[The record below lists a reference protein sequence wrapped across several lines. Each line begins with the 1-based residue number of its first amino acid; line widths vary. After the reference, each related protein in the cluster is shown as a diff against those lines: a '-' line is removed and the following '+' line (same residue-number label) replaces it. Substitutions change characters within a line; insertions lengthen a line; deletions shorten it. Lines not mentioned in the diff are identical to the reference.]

1 MSMFGGGF
9 GGPGGG
15 PGSGPI
21 GGMGGTGAGGRDR
34 RTGGSAPFAG
44 IPPELAAGVTAL
56 QSQEPPHPAPTET
69 FTQQP
74 DRSQLTLWSLLSGR
88 PRLLITAAIAVLIE
102 ALLLQSGPL
111 LVQIGIDHGI
121 MARDVTVL
129 VTAAVA
135 FLVSVGLTALAS
147 GVRIRQSGR
156 LAAYATRDL
165 RVRVFSHL
173 QRLSLSFY
181 TDEKAGVTMTRMT
194 SDVEALQHLLQEGFA
209 QFLIHGI
216 TMVVVTAVLVH
227 YSAGLA
233 AITLL
238 LVIPPLLLL
247 TLWFRRAADVGYN
260 RQRDTIAALFSHL
273 SESLYGVRVIAAHNQ
288 QDRNVAEHREVVG
301 GYRDANDHTGKIN
314 AIYGPGTS
322 VIGLLGLAALL
333 LIGGRMVLEGTLT
346 IGELTAFVL
355 YLNAFFQP
363 VQQLVQLYTNY
374 QQARAAL
381 GKLRG
386 LLRTTPAVQEKSGA
400 IALPPASG
408 GIELRKVTFGYDPQ
422 RPILTDVT
430 LSISPGETIAC
441 VGPTGAG
448 KSTLAKLVARL
459 YDPDRGSILIDG
471 HDLRDVT
478 LDSLHRQIGVVPQ
491 EPFLFAGTLRDNI
504 AFARPATTSE
514 APNNAAPDNAATDA
528 EVQAA
533 VDAVG
538 LRDLVDR
545 FPDGLDTVLHER
557 GQSVSSG
564 ERQLIALARVFVAQP
579 RVVVLD
585 EATSSLDL
593 RSELRVEA
601 AIQRLL
607 QGRTAILV
615 AHRLSTA
622 RRADR
627 IILIDKTA
635 PADPANSDPAN
646 SDPAHSDPANSR
658 SGDSGSGIVESGSHD
673 ELIAAG
679 GRYATMY
686 ATWESHKAT

>member
-15 PGSGPI
+15 PGSGAI
-21 GGMGGTGAGGRDR
+21 AGMGGTGTR
-34 RTGGSAPFAG
+34 RQGNTPFAG
-44 IPPELAAGVTAL
+44 VPPELAAGVTLMEA
-56 QSQEPPHPAPTET
+56 SEPAHPEPEVT
-69 FTQQP
+69 FSHSP
-74 DRSQLTLWSLLSGR
+74 DSGRLTLWSLLSGR
-88 PRLLITAAIAVLIE
+88 RALLVTAAVAVLVE
-102 ALLLQSGPL
+102 ALLLQSGPY
-111 LVQIGIDHGI
+111 LVQVGIDHGI
-121 MARDVTVL
+121 IARDVPVL
-129 VTAAVA
+129 VFAAVA
-135 FLVSVGLTALAS
+135 FLASVALTAAATA
-147 GVRIRQSGR
+147 VRIRTSGR
-156 LAAYATRDL
+156 LAAYSTRDL
-165 RVRVFSHL
+165 RVRVFTQL
-173 QRLSLSFY
+173 QRLSLDHY
-181 TDEKAGVTMTRMT
+181 TTEKAGVTMTRMT
-194 SDVEALQHLLQEGFA
+194 SDVEALQQLLQEGFA
-209 QFLIHGI
+209 QFLIHGL
-216 TMVVVTAVLVH
+216 TMVVVTAVLIH
-227 YSAGLA
+227 YDAGLA

-238 LVIPPLLLL
+238 LVVPPLLLL
-247 TLWFRRAADVGYN
+247 TLWFRGAADVGYQ
-260 RQRDTIAALFSHL
+260 RQRDTIAGLFTHL
-273 SESLYGVRVIAAHNQ
+273 TESLNGVRVIAAHNQ
-288 QDRNVAEHREVVG
+288 QDRNVIAHREVVG
-301 GYRDANDHTGKIN
+301 AYRDANDHTGRIN
-314 AIYGPGTS
+314 AVYGPGTS

-333 LIGGRMVLEGTLT
+333 LIGGRMVLRGTLT

-386 LLRTTPAVQEKSGA
+386 LLGTAPAVRESPGA
-400 IALPPASG
+400 RPLPPASG
-408 GIELRKVTFGYDPQ
+408 GIELREVTFGYDRA
-422 RPILTDVT
+422 RPVLRGVNLRIA
-430 LSISPGETIAC
+430 PGETIAC

-448 KSTLAKLVARL
+448 KSTLAKLVSRL
-459 YDPDRGSILIDG
+459 YDPDAGTVLIDG

-478 LDSLHRQIGVVPQ
+478 LDSLHRQVGVVPQ

-504 AFARPATTSE
+504 AFAHPG
-514 APNNAAPDNAATDA
+514 APD
-528 EVQAA
+528 ELVEAA

-545 FPDGLDTVLHER
+545 SPGGLRTILHER

-564 ERQLIALARVFVAQP
+564 ERQLIALARVFVAEP

-607 QGRTAILV
+607 EGRTAILV

-627 IILIDKTA
+627 VIVVD
-635 PADPANSDPAN
+635 D
-646 SDPAHSDPANSR
+646 
-658 SGDSGSGIVESGSHD
+658 GDIVEQGTHD
-673 ELIAAG
+673 QLLAAG

-686 ATWESHKAT
+686 ATWESHTATK

>member
-1 MSMFGGGF
+1 MFGGGF

-15 PGSGPI
+15 PGSGAI

-34 RTGGSAPFAG
+34 RQGGGTPFAG
-44 IPPELAAGVTAL
+44 IPAELAAGVARL
-56 QSQEPPHPAPTET
+56 ESAEPARPAPDEP

-74 DRSQLTLWSLLSGR
+74 DTGRLTLWSLLSGR
-88 PRLLITAAIAVLIE
+88 PGLLVAAAVAVLIE
-102 ALLLQSGPL
+102 ALLLQSGPY
-111 LVQIGIDHGI
+111 LVQVGIDSGI
-121 MARDVTVL
+121 VARDVRWLVL
-129 VTAAVA
+129 AAVA
-135 FLVSVGLTALAS
+135 FFVSVLLTAAAS
-147 GVRIRQSGR
+147 AVRIRQSGR

-165 RVRVFSHL
+165 RVRVFAHL
-173 QRLSLSFY
+173 QRLSLDHY
-181 TDEKAGVTMTRMT
+181 TREKAGVTMTRMT
-194 SDVEALQHLLQEGFA
+194 SDVEALQHLLSEGFA
-209 QFLIHGI
+209 QFLIHGL

-227 YSAGLA
+227 YHAGLA

-238 LVIPPLLLL
+238 LVVPPLLGLS
-247 TLWFRRAADVGYN
+247 LWFRRAADAGYG
-260 RQRDTIAALFSHL
+260 RQRDAIAALFTHL
-273 SESLYGVRVIAAHNQ
+273 SESLYGVRVITAHNQ
-288 QDRNVAEHREVVG
+288 RDAQVAEHREVVG
-301 GYRDANDHTGKIN
+301 GYRDANDHTGRIS
-314 AIYGPGTS
+314 AVYGPGTS

-333 LIGGRMVLEGTLT
+333 LIGGRMVLRGELS

-386 LLRTTPAVQEKSGA
+386 LLRTTPAVVEKPGA
-400 IALPPASG
+400 GALPPAEG
-408 GIELRKVTFGYDPQ
+408 AIELRSVTFGYDPA
-422 RPILTDVT
+422 RPVLHDVT
-430 LSISPGETIAC
+430 LRIAPGETVAC

-459 YDPDRGSILIDG
+459 YDPDSGSVLIDG

-478 LDSLHRQIGVVPQ
+478 LDSLHRQVGVVPQ

-504 AFARPATTSE
+504 TFARPD
-514 APNNAAPDNAATDA
+514 APASLI
-528 EVQAA
+528 ESA

-545 FPDGLDTVLHER
+545 SPGGLDTVLHER

-564 ERQLIALARVFVAQP
+564 ERQLIALARVFVAEP

-607 QGRTAILV
+607 DGRTAILV

-627 IILIDKTA
+627 V
-635 PADPANSDPAN
+635 
-646 SDPAHSDPANSR
+646 
-658 SGDSGSGIVESGSHD
+658 IVVDDGGVAEQGGHD
-673 ELIAAG
+673 DLVAAG
-679 GRYATMY
+679 GAYAAMY
-686 ATWESHKAT
+686 ATWESHASAGQA

>member
-1 MSMFGGGF
+1 MFGGGF

-15 PGSGPI
+15 PGSG
-21 GGMGGTGAGGRDR
+21 GVRGMGGTGARGPF
-34 RTGGSAPFAG
+34 TGV
-44 IPPELAAGVTAL
+44 PPELAVAIAKL
-56 QSQEPPHPAPTET
+56 ESSEPPVGREAVD

-74 DRSQLTLWSLLSGR
+74 DKSVLTLWKLLSGR
-88 PRLLITAAIAVLIE
+88 RGLLITAAIAVVIE

-121 MARDVTVL
+121 SGKNPAIL
-129 VTAAVA
+129 ITAATA
-135 FLVSVGLTALAS
+135 FLASVGLTALAS

-156 LAAYATRDL
+156 LAAYAMRDL
-165 RVRVFSHL
+165 RVRIFSHL
-173 QRLSLSFY
+173 QRLSLDFY
-181 TDEKAGVTMTRMT
+181 TKEKAGVTMTRMT
-194 SDVEALQHLLQEGFA
+194 SDVEALQQLLQEGFA
-209 QFLIHGI
+209 QFLIHGL
-216 TMVVVTAVLVH
+216 TMVVVTAVLIH
-227 YSAGLA
+227 YNWLLA
-233 AITLL
+233 LITLL
-238 LVIPPLLLL
+238 LVVPPLLLIS
-247 TLWFRRAADVGYN
+247 LWFRRAADVTYN
-260 RQRDTIAALFSHL
+260 RQRDTIASLFSHL
-273 SESLYGVRVIAAHNQ
+273 SESLYGVRVITAHNQ
-288 QDRNVAEHREVVG
+288 QDRNVIEHRGVVG
-301 GYRDANDHTGKIN
+301 AYRDANDHTGRIN

-333 LIGGRMVLEGTLT
+333 LIGGRMVLRGTLT

-386 LLRTTPAVQEKSGA
+386 LLGTRPSVPEKPRA
-400 IALPPASG
+400 HKMPPVTG
-408 GIELRKVTFGYDPQ
+408 EIELRGVTFGYFPE
-422 RPILTDVT
+422 RPVLRDVSLRIT
-430 LSISPGETIAC
+430 AGETIAC

-448 KSTLAKLVARL
+448 KSTLAKLVSRL
-459 YDPDRGSILIDG
+459 YDPDSGTVLIDG

-478 LDSLHRQIGVVPQ
+478 LESLHRQVGVVPQ

-504 AFARPATTSE
+504 AFARPDVA
-514 APNNAAPDNAATDA
+514 D
-528 EVQAA
+528 EVVEAA

-545 FPDGLDTVLHER
+545 SPDGLNTILHER

-564 ERQLIALARVFVAQP
+564 ERQLIALARVFVAEP

-607 QGRTAILV
+607 EGRTAILV

-622 RRADR
+622 VRADR
-627 IILIDKTA
+627 IIVV
-635 PADPANSDPAN
+635 
-646 SDPAHSDPANSR
+646 
-658 SGDSGSGIVESGSHD
+658 DSGGIIESGPHSV
-673 ELIAAG
+673 LLAAS
-679 GRYATMY
+679 GRYAAMF
-686 ATWESHKAT
+686 ATWESHSQE

>member
-1 MSMFGGGF
+1 VSMFGGGF

-15 PGSGPI
+15 PGTGSI

-34 RTGGSAPFAG
+34 RHGGGTPFAG
-44 IPPELAAGVTAL
+44 IPDELVAGVTAL
-56 QSQEPPHPAPTET
+56 EAREPVHPAADELFSQT
-69 FTQQP
+69 P
-74 DRSQLTLWSLLSGR
+74 DGAASDGPATGGPASDGPASGGPVSSGGRLTLWSLLSGR
-88 PRLLITAAIAVLIE
+88 PALLVAAAVAVLVE

-121 MARDVTVL
+121 VARDVPVL
-129 VTAAVA
+129 VFAAVA
-135 FLVSVGLTALAS
+135 FLASVGLTALAS
-147 GVRIRQSGR
+147 GVRIRASGR

-165 RVRVFSHL
+165 RVRVFAHL
-173 QRLSLSFY
+173 QRLSLDFY
-181 TDEKAGVTMTRMT
+181 TKEKAGVTMTRMT
-194 SDVEALQHLLQEGFA
+194 SDVEALQHLLSEGFA
-209 QFLIHGI
+209 QFLIHGL
-216 TMVVVTAVLVH
+216 TMVVVTAVLIH
-227 YSAGLA
+227 YSAALA

-247 TLWFRRAADVGYN
+247 TLWFRRAADVGYQ
-260 RQRDTIAALFSHL
+260 RQRDTIGALFSHL
-273 SESLYGVRVIAAHNQ
+273 SESLNGVRVITAHNQ
-288 QDRNVAEHREVVG
+288 QDRNVVAHRAVVG
-301 GYRDANDHTGKIN
+301 DYRDANDHTGRIS
-314 AIYGPGTS
+314 AVYGPGTS
-322 VIGLLGLAALL
+322 VIGLLGMAALL
-333 LIGGRMVLEGTLT
+333 LIGGRMVLGESVLGESVLGESALGVITV
-346 IGELTAFVL
+346 GELTAFVL

-381 GKLRG
+381 AKLRG
-386 LLRTTPAVQEKSGA
+386 LLHTAPAVREKPGA
-400 IALPPASG
+400 AALPPASG
-408 GIELRKVTFGYDPQ
+408 DIELREITFGYDPA
-422 RPILTDVT
+422 RPVLRDVS
-430 LSISPGETIAC
+430 LRIAAGETIAC

-459 YDPDRGSILIDG
+459 YDPDTGAVLIDG

-478 LDSLHRQIGVVPQ
+478 LDSLHRQVGVVPQ

-504 AFARPATTSE
+504 AFADPSV
-514 APNNAAPDNAATDA
+514 PDSVV
-528 EVQAA
+528 EAA

-545 FPDGLDTVLHER
+545 SPDGLHTVLHER

-564 ERQLIALARVFVAQP
+564 ERQLTALARVFVAEP

-607 QGRTAILV
+607 EGRTAILV

-627 IILIDKTA
+627 VIVVD
-635 PADPANSDPAN
+635 D
-646 SDPAHSDPANSR
+646 
-658 SGDSGSGIVESGSHD
+658 GGIVEQGTHA
-673 ELIAAG
+673 ELVAAG

-686 ATWESHKAT
+686 TTWQSHAAPR

>member
-9 GGPGGG
+9 GGPGGAM
-15 PGSGPI
+15 P
-21 GGMGGTGAGGRDR
+21 GGMSGARRDRQGGT
-34 RTGGSAPFAG
+34 PFAG
-44 IPPELAAGVTAL
+44 IPAELAAGVARLESSEPTA
-56 QSQEPPHPAPTET
+56 EPPHEP
-69 FTQQP
+69 FHQQP
-74 DRSQLTLWSLLSGR
+74 DDRRLTLWSLLANR
-88 PRLLITAAIAVLIE
+88 PAFLATAAVAVLAE
-102 ALLLQSGPL
+102 ALLLQAGPL

-121 MARDVTVL
+121 VARNVPVL
-129 VTAAVA
+129 VGAAVA
-135 FLVSVGLTALAS
+135 FLAAVGLTAVAS
-147 GVRIRQSGR
+147 GVRLRQSGR
-156 LAAYATRDL
+156 LAAYVTRDL
-165 RVRVFSHL
+165 RVRIFSHL
-173 QRLSLSFY
+173 QRLSLDFY
-181 TDEKAGVTMTRMT
+181 TREKAGVTMTRMT
-194 SDVEALQHLLQEGFA
+194 SDVEAIQQLLQDGFA
-209 QFLIHGI
+209 QFLIQGL

-227 YSAGLA
+227 YNVELA

-238 LVIPPLLLL
+238 LVVPPLAALSI
-247 TLWFRRAADVGYN
+247 WFRRAADHGYN
-260 RQRDTIAALFSHL
+260 RQRDAIAALFSHL
-273 SESLYGVRVIAAHNQ
+273 SESLYGVRVITAHNQ
-288 QDRNVAEHREVVG
+288 QARSVVEHREVVG
-301 GYRDANDHTGKIN
+301 AYRDANDHTGRIN
-314 AIYGPGTS
+314 AVYGPGSS

-333 LIGGRMVLEGTLT
+333 LIGGRMVLRGELT

-355 YLNAFFQP
+355 YINAFFQP

-386 LLRTTPAVQEKSGA
+386 LLGTAPSVPERIEAFE
-400 IALPPASG
+400 LPPVDG
-408 GIELRKVTFGYDPQ
+408 GLELKNISFGYDPD
-422 RPILTDVT
+422 RPVLRDVT
-430 LSISPGETIAC
+430 LRISPGETVAC

-459 YDPDRGSILIDG
+459 YDPDRGAVLIDG

-478 LDSLHRQIGVVPQ
+478 LNSLHRQVGVVPQ

-504 AFARPATTSE
+504 AFARP
-514 APNNAAPDNAATDA
+514 DATDE
-528 EVQAA
+528 EVDAA

-545 FPDGLDTVLHER
+545 SPDGLSTILHER

-564 ERQLIALARVFVAQP
+564 ERQLIALARVFVAAP
-579 RVVVLD
+579 RVVILD

-607 QGRTAILV
+607 EGRTAILV

-627 IILIDKTA
+627 VIVVDNGGIL
-635 PADPANSDPAN
+635 
-646 SDPAHSDPANSR
+646 
-658 SGDSGSGIVESGSHD
+658 ESGPHD
-673 ELIAAG
+673 DLVAAG

-686 ATWESHKAT
+686 ATWESHHKRVRTSS

>member
-1 MSMFGGGF
+1 MFGGGF

-15 PGSGPI
+15 PGSGAI
-21 GGMGGTGAGGRDR
+21 GGMGGVGAGRRDR
-34 RTGGSAPFAG
+34 QQSGTPFAG
-44 IPPELAAGVTAL
+44 IPPELAAGVARL
-56 QSQEPPHPAPTET
+56 ESGEPPHPAPNEPFHQRPGTT
-69 FTQQP
+69 
-74 DRSQLTLWSLLSGR
+74 RLTLWSLLANR
-88 PRLLITAAIAVLIE
+88 PAVLATAAVAVLAE
-102 ALLLQSGPL
+102 ALLLQAGPL

-121 MARDVTVL
+121 VARDVRVL
-129 VTAAVA
+129 VAAAVA
-135 FLVSVGLTALAS
+135 FLAAVALTAVAS

-156 LAAYATRDL
+156 LAAYVTRDL

-173 QRLSLSFY
+173 QRLSLDFY
-181 TDEKAGVTMTRMT
+181 TTEKAGVTMTRMT
-194 SDVEALQHLLQEGFA
+194 SDVEALQQLLQEGFA
-209 QFLIHGI
+209 QFLIQGL

-227 YSAGLA
+227 YDAELA

-238 LVIPPLLLL
+238 LVVPPLLALSI
-247 TLWFRRAADVGYN
+247 WFRRAADLGYN
-260 RQRDTIAALFSHL
+260 RQRDAIAALFSHL
-273 SESLYGVRVIAAHNQ
+273 SESLYGVRVITAHNQ
-288 QDRNVAEHREVVG
+288 QTRNVVEHREVVG
-301 GYRDANDHTGKIN
+301 AYRDANDHTGRIN
-314 AIYGPGTS
+314 AVYGPGTS

-333 LIGGRMVLEGTLT
+333 LIGGRMVLRDELT

-386 LLRTTPAVQEKSGA
+386 LLGTVPGVPESPQA
-400 IALPPASG
+400 IPLPPASG
-408 GIELRKVTFGYDPQ
+408 RIELRDVTFGYTPS
-422 RPILTDVT
+422 RPVLRDV
-430 LSISPGETIAC
+430 SVHISPGETIAC

-459 YDPDRGSILIDG
+459 YDPDTGTVLIDG

-504 AFARPATTSE
+504 AFARPD
-514 APNNAAPDNAATDA
+514 APLA
-528 EVQAA
+528 EIEAA

-538 LRDLVDR
+538 LRDLVTR
-545 FPDGLDTVLHER
+545 SPDGLDTLLHER

-564 ERQLIALARVFVAQP
+564 ERQLIALARVFVAAP

-601 AIQRLL
+601 AVQRLL
-607 QGRTAILV
+607 EGRTAILV

-627 IILIDKTA
+627 ILLISDGHIL
-635 PADPANSDPAN
+635 
-646 SDPAHSDPANSR
+646 
-658 SGDSGSGIVESGSHD
+658 ESGTHD
-673 ELIAAG
+673 ELLTLNAH
-679 GRYATMY
+679 YATMY
-686 ATWESHKAT
+686 ATWQSHSPA